1 MSTPVTI
8 GGRKVGK
15 LRGSWLLFKE
25 TWRFLM
31 ADTELVLVP
40 FITGLIN
47 LLILGLVIAVC
58 ALAGVWDGMLGS
70 EETMPLRVIDY
81 ALMFAVYVIAAFTL
95 AISQAAIVHTV
106 FTRAHGGNATLG
118 ESLGVAFSHWFKLL
132 TWSVIT
138 STVGIILRAIVERSQ
153 LLGKVVATMIGG
165 AWNVLTFFVIPS
177 MVLGNKSAIDSI
189 TDSATLFKK
198 TWGET
203 LVSNISLGL
212 VFLLAHVL
220 VFVSMIG
227 LIIAGLSAQ
236 NVLLMVLPF
245 FILILWLII
254 SSLVLAALQGILK
267 TLLYIYAA
275 EGMVPGNFNRE
286 LLEGMMVRNG
296 PQALP
301 VPVPVPP
308 ASTITTV

>member
-1 MSTPVTI
+1 
-8 GGRKVGK
+8 
-15 LRGSWLLFKE
+15 
-25 TWRFLM
+25 
-31 ADTELVLVP
+31 
-40 FITGLIN
+40 
-47 LLILGLVIAVC
+47 
-58 ALAGVWDGMLGS
+58 
-70 EETMPLRVIDY
+70 
-81 ALMFAVYVIAAFTL
+81 
-95 AISQAAIVHTV
+95 
-106 FTRAHGGNATLG
+106 
-118 ESLGVAFSHWFKLL
+118 
-132 TWSVIT
+132 
-138 STVGIILRAIVERSQ
+138 
-153 LLGKVVATMIGG
+153 MIGG